1 MIVVIVSAMALHIS
15 TARDRVLPV
24 RVVMIMCAMALH
36 ISTARDRELP
46 VMFIN
51 IRVVMIVS
59 AMALHISTARDRV
72 LPVVIVVWSMAV
84 VALRDVCLCALRFFK
99 FEICACAV
107 FCSWCFSLLRADGRP
122 LL

>member
-1 MIVVIVSAMALHIS
+1 MIVMIVSAMALHIS

-59 AMALHISTARDRV
+59 AMALHISTAPDRV

-84 VALRDVCLCALRFFK
+84 VALRDVCLCDLRFLK
-99 FEICACAV
+99 FEFGNCTCAA
-107 FCSWCFSLLRADGRP
+107 FCS
-122 LL
+122 